1 MARGYR
7 VRGQVQGVG
16 FRWWT
21 RSLAQRLGVSGT
33 VRNHPDGSVEV
44 CAEGPDEALDALH
57 RELQH
62 GPPGAVVEAVE
73 EITAERIGEREFR
86 IIH

>member
-21 RSLAQRLGVSGT
+21 RSLALRLGLSGT
-33 VRNHPDGSVEV
+33 VCNHPDGSVV
-44 CAEGPDEALDALH
+44 VQAEGSDEALDALH
-57 RELQH
+57 RELLH
-62 GPPGAVVEAVE
+62 GPPGAAVEAVDE
-73 EITAERIGEREFR
+73 MAAEPLTESDFR